1 MFVARLQQAIL
12 SSENIAAQENIVVE
26 TDKKL
31 IDNCGVERQFDIFWE
46 YQLGGF
52 TYKTVIE
59 CKDYNSKV
67 SVDKID
73 ALIGKVKDL
82 PDLRAV
88 FSTKKGY
95 QSGARAKAEHNKI
108 DLLIVREQNDSDW
121 TAPEG
126 SARVRKLCIE
136 VIMSSPAR
144 ILKSDPVVDGE
155 WVRSNTNIDICEPM
169 SISGQSDQIV
179 IDDVDGAERY
189 SLYDLANKLSLSCG
203 KDYEAFEKVEKF
215 ENAFICFQDV
225 RLKVVSYKLR
235 YTIPEPLKET
245 IEIDVAKEIIGVIE
259 YLQKGTKKSLL
270 RNGMI
275 WDTP

>member
-12 SSENIAAQENIVVE
+12 SSENISAQKNIVVE

-52 TYKTVIE
+52 TYKTIIE
-59 CKDYNSKV
+59 CKDYDSKV

-108 DLLIVREQNDSDW
+108 DLLIVR
-121 TAPEG
+121 
-126 SARVRKLCIE
+126 R
-136 VIMSSPAR
+136 
-144 ILKSDPVVDGE
+144 
-155 WVRSNTNIDICEPM
+155 
-169 SISGQSDQIV
+169 
-179 IDDVDGAERY
+179 AER
-189 SLYDLANKLSLSCG
+189 LRLDCPRRKCPGKEALHRGHHVQPPLVSLSS
-203 KDYEAFEKVEKF
+203 
-215 ENAFICFQDV
+215 IQ
-225 RLKVVSYKLR
+225 
-235 YTIPEPLKET
+235 
-245 IEIDVAKEIIGVIE
+245 
-259 YLQKGTKKSLL
+259 SLTESGSEVT
-270 RNGMI
+270 RI
-275 WDTP
+275 